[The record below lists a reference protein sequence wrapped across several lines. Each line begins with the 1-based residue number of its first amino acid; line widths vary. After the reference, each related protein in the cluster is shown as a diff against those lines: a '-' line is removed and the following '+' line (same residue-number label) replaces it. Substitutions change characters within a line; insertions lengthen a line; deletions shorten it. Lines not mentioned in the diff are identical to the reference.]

1 MQMSILIVERG
12 DAIPLLLLP
21 DTAMTAPM
29 TTMMIMRTKGRPG
42 PAPDIIGSPASIP
55 RTGHPPPIAA
65 ATTAVVAAAAVVIVS
80 TAVAAAIKEPIVEM
94 RMIATTE

>member
-12 DAIPLLLLP
+12 DAIPLPPLP

-29 TTMMIMRTKGRPG
+29 TTTMIMRTKGRPG

-55 RTGHPPPIAA
+55 RIGRPPPTT
-65 ATTAVVAAAAVVIVS
+65 TTAVVAAAAVVIVS
-80 TAVAAAIKEPIVEM
+80 TAAAAAIKEPIVEM

>member
-12 DAIPLLLLP
+12 DAIPLPPLP

-29 TTMMIMRTKGRPG
+29 TTMRTMRTKGRPG

-55 RTGHPPPIAA
+55 RTGRPPPTT
-65 ATTAVVAAAAVVIVS
+65 TTAVVAAAVIMS
-80 TAVAAAIKEPIVEM
+80 AAAAAAIKEPIVEM